1 MLLRPHPLNDP
12 DTGDKPMPEAPHI
25 QIILGSTREQRRGE
39 PIARWLAELAS
50 GRGDLNAEVLDL
62 ADFAL
67 PFLTLSTPPMSPHS
81 RDEAALSWAAKIA
94 SADGYV
100 LVVPEYNHGYPA
112 AIKNAL
118 DHLFAEWN
126 RKPIGF
132 VSYGGLGGGLR
143 AVEQLR
149 QVVIE
154 LNMVPLRRQIAIPRI
169 WEQISETGELRAPQD
184 PEAHLLL
191 DDLVWWAS
199 ALRAARETP
208 AASAA

>member
-1 MLLRPHPLNDP
+1 MSE
-12 DTGDKPMPEAPHI
+12 TPHI

-50 GRGDLNAEVLDL
+50 ARGDLSAELLDL
-62 ADFAL
+62 AEFAL
-67 PFLTLSTPPMSPHS
+67 PFLTQATPPMAPDS
-81 RDEAALSWAAKIA
+81 RDEAARSWAKKIA

-126 RKPIGF
+126 RKPMGF
-132 VSYGGLGGGLR
+132 VSYGGMSGGVR

-154 LNMVPLRRQIAIPRI
+154 LNMVPLRRQVAIPRV
-169 WEQISETGELRAPQD
+169 WEQITDGGQLRAPQD

-191 DDLVWWAS
+191 DDVVWWAS
-199 ALRAARETP
+199 ALRAARQTP
-208 AASAA
+208 ATAAA

>member
-1 MLLRPHPLNDP
+1 MP
-12 DTGDKPMPEAPHI
+12 DNPHI

-39 PIARWLAELAS
+39 PIARWLAKLAS
-50 GRGDLNAEVLDL
+50 ARGDLNAELVDL

-67 PFLTLSTPPMSPHS
+67 PFLTQATPPMGPDS
-81 RDEAALSWAAKIA
+81 RDAAARDWASKIA

-126 RKPIGF
+126 RKPMGF
-132 VSYGGLGGGLR
+132 VSYGGASGGLR

-154 LNMVPLRRQIAIPRI
+154 LSIVPLRRQIAIPRV
-169 WEQISETGELRAPQD
+169 WERISDSGELRAPQD

-199 ALRAARETP
+199 ALRAAREAP
-208 AASAA
+208 AAAAA